1 MKVIIDAK
9 EKTFKIIG
17 WVTIPE
23 LTEFV
28 DKHGFG
34 EYIMKFEDSDVH
46 DADKVITNDD
56 ELPNGPVRRTEYRG
70 GELLTFSNGEE
81 IAIAKL

>member
-1 MKVIIDAK
+1 MKVIIDTE
-9 EKTFKIIG
+9 EKTFKIVG

-34 EYIMKFEDSDVH
+34 EYIMKF
-46 DADKVITNDD
+46 NDPEIVRD
-56 ELPNGPVRRTEYRG
+56 PPYTQGCVNEWPLP
-70 GELLTFSNGEE
+70 
-81 IAIAKL
+81 KLDLKP